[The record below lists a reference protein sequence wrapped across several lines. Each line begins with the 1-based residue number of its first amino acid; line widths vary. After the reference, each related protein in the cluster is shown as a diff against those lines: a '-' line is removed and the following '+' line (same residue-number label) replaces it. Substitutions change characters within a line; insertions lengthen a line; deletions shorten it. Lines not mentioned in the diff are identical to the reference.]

1 MSFTDYTDYTEE
13 DQQLHDFVITHNRKL
28 KDIKTI
34 VNNIMWSLCALTDT
48 FEGFQFITADENN
61 LANIVR
67 SYSFSSHCNDI
78 INKLIYLL
86 RDQLR
91 SAHKYSTLQSIALKY
106 DLLPSDILN
115 VAKTNFAELY
125 NRQ

>member
-1 MSFTDYTDYTEE
+1 MSFTDYTEE

-48 FEGFQFITADENN
+48 FEGFQFITSDENN
-61 LANIVR
+61 LADIVR

-86 RDQLR
+86 RDELR
-91 SAHKYSTLQSIALKY
+91 SAHKYCSLQPIALKY
-106 DLLPSDILN
+106 DLLPNDILN

>member
-1 MSFTDYTDYTEE
+1 MSFTDYTEE

-28 KDIKTI
+28 NDIKTI

-48 FEGFQFITADENN
+48 FEGFQFITSDENN
-61 LANIVR
+61 LADIVR
-67 SYSFSSHCNDI
+67 SYGFSSSCNDS

-91 SAHKYSTLQSIALKY
+91 SAHKYSTLQSITYKY
-106 DLLPSDILN
+106 NLQPTDILN
-115 VAKTNFAELY
+115 VAKTNFAELC

>member
-61 LANIVR
+61 LADIVR
-67 SYSFSSHCNDI
+67 SYGFSSSCNDI